1 MAGGEQKNRRG
12 ESVLFMRV
20 IRLDTGVDLPIV
32 VGSIHQRGRMR
43 DGEAGAGHLLIMNT
57 LKRNQNSERK
67 IFARDKVII
76 MEVLMPV
83 LMVMKAVEQ
92 SRVLNSYC
100 MITDHHVYRSYLG
113 LLFFQAICYSCYQ
126 VTSHK

>member
-1 MAGGEQKNRRG
+1 MAGGEQENRRG

-32 VGSIHQRGRMR
+32 VRSIRQQERMR
-43 DGEAGAGHLLIMNT
+43 DGEAGHLLIMNT
-57 LKRNQNSERK
+57 NQNSERK

-76 MEVLMPV
+76 MEVLVPELMHQ
-83 LMVMKAVEQ
+83 MVMKAVEQ

-100 MITDHHVYRSYLG
+100 MITDHHVYRSYLD